1 MIKIL
6 NTYQMVSL
14 ILGIIL
20 LPLTL
25 IIGTKFL
32 AILTVLELDVLLG
45 VTAVKISIKAHL
57 KAQQQSL
64 AVENV

>member
-1 MIKIL
+1 
-6 NTYQMVSL
+6 MVSL

-20 LPLTL
+20 LPLTF

-32 AILTVLELDVLLG
+32 AILTVLELGVLLG

-57 KAQQQSL
+57 KAQQTGMV
-64 AVENV
+64 VENI

>member
-1 MIKIL
+1 
-6 NTYQMVSL
+6 MVSL

-32 AILTVLELDVLLG
+32 AILTVLELGVLLG

-57 KAQQQSL
+57 KTQQQSL